1 MASDWWRSEAI
12 DDLDLAEQEHLY
24 RAETK
29 DKPWLVGFDERFQR
43 WLDSR
48 SVLAMH
54 QPAS

>member
-1 MASDWWRSEAI
+1 MASDWWRGETV

-29 DKPWLVGFDERFQR
+29 DKPWLIGFGERFQQWR
-43 WLDSR
+43 DSR

-54 QPAS
+54 HPAS